1 MKHANHTTHSTLF
14 LVTLVMGF
22 LILAFGVFLLT
33 YMRYHERA
41 YVFLCPG
48 AACLIGGIAG
58 VIAPQSKFKAA
69 IFYGVMAFAIVT
81 MAVGVNYL
89 TYHDIQDHQR
99 GYACIAG
106 GIVILLV
113 GIVGAIVT
121 QPMAHVA
128 ACISVIEL
136 GIAASIGIVAFII
149 GCHLLTVEGY
159 QHDAY
164 LALSLGLVCFIGGI
178 ASAALTQNK
187 VAIQS
192 R

>member
-1 MKHANHTTHSTLF
+1 MKRATHSKPF
-14 LVTLVMGF
+14 LVTLVIGL

-48 AACLIGGIAG
+48 AAGLIGGIAG
-58 VIAPQSKFKAA
+58 IIAPQAKVKSA

-81 MAVGVNYL
+81 MTVGVNYL
-89 TYHDIQDHQR
+89 TYHDVQDHQR

-106 GIVILLV
+106 GIIILLI

-121 QPMAHVA
+121 QPMARLA
-128 ACISVIEL
+128 ACFSVIEL
-136 GIAASIGIVAFII
+136 GIAGSIGIVACII
-149 GCHLLTVEGY
+149 GCHILTIEGY
-159 QHDAY
+159 QHEAY
-164 LALSLGLVCFIGGI
+164 MVIAIGTVCFLGGI

-187 VAIQS
+187 GAIQ
-192 R
+192 RR